1 MGKWMDAARAAA
13 LRMRLREQRVE
24 QLEHRLALPVW
35 AELDGGASLRTG
47 DTVRYLLHEYVCIL
61 SHTKSL
67 ARRPTNT
74 AYWEQTDSAS
84 FSF

>member
-13 LRMRLREQRVE
+13 LRMRLREQRIE

-74 AYWEQTDSAS
+74 AYWKQTDSPS